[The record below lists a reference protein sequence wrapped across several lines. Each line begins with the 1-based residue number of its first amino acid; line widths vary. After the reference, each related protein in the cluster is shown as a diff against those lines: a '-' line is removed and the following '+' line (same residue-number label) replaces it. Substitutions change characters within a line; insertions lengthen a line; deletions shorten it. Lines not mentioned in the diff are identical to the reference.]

1 MVVAISLFLFVKGKG
16 CRPSLPHVI
25 VIAVTNDR
33 STHQCGHESCLWND
47 LLITFLQD
55 GAALALALPAVRLVR
70 LLRGYHAIGYIFYY
84 PAAKTIAGF
93 PFVCPYPG
101 DYLGQFPVVKRSI
114 NLPT

>member
-1 MVVAISLFLFVKGKG
+1 MYRRRQWKAAESSEDYIYGSYNFSLLIRQGQR

-55 GAALALALPAVRLVR
+55 GAALALALALPAVRLVR
-70 LLRGYHAIGYIFYY
+70 LIRGYHAIGYMFYY
-84 PAAKTIAGF
+84 PAAAAKTIAGF
-93 PFVCPYPG
+93 PF
-101 DYLGQFPVVKRSI
+101 
-114 NLPT
+114 